1 MTILPA
7 ESANFEMTV
16 PVLVIGAGACGL
28 IAAMSAVD
36 AGAEAVVLE
45 RDATPQGSTA
55 LSSGMIP
62 AAGTNIQRDKGI
74 EDTPELLIQD
84 VMAKNHGLADAAMV
98 EAIARAS
105 GPTVD
110 WLTGEKGVEL
120 ALVEGFLYPGTS
132 RLRMHAPPD
141 KTGASLMGSLLT
153 AAEADGIDI
162 LTNAL
167 ATALFADSTGGV
179 GGRVAGVRIERPDG
193 GGEDIGCQALILAC
207 NGFGGN
213 PGMVREHIPEMT
225 DALYFGHPGNRGEA
239 MIWGRELG
247 AAVRHMT
254 AYQGHGSVAHP
265 HSVLITWA
273 LMMAGGFQVNARGE
287 RFSNEHGGYSE
298 QSVNVLAQPG
308 NLAWNI
314 FDARLH
320 DLGMTFED
328 YRQAE
333 KAGAVRV
340 GETPEALAATLG
352 LPPDA
357 LAQTIAATGRYA
369 AAERHEAGKDS
380 CPFGRDFTASPAL
393 APPYYAIKVTGA
405 LFHTQGGLAV
415 DTGARVLREDGTA
428 LPNLF
433 AGGGAACGISGP
445 EVWGYLSGNGL
456 LAAANLGRIAG
467 RSAALSLES

>member
-1 MTILPA
+1 MTMLPA
-7 ESANFEMTV
+7 EDADFEMSV

-28 IAAMSAVD
+28 IAAMSAVEH
-36 AGAEAVVLE
+36 GAEAVVLE
-45 RDATPQGSTA
+45 RDPTPQGSTA

-62 AAGTNIQRDKGI
+62 AAGTRIQRDKGI

-105 GPTVD
+105 GPTID
-110 WLTGEKGVEL
+110 WLADEKGVEL

-141 KTGASLMGSLLT
+141 KTGASLMGSLN
-153 AAEADGIDI
+153 AAVEADGIDI
-162 LTNAL
+162 LTSAH
-167 ATALFADSTGGV
+167 ATALFADAS
-179 GGRVAGVRIERPDG
+179 GRVAGVRVERPDG

-213 PGMVREHIPEMT
+213 PEMVREHIPEMT
-225 DALYFGHPGNRGEA
+225 DALYFGHPGNRGDA
-239 MIWGRELG
+239 VIWGRELG
-247 AAVRHMT
+247 ATARHMT

-273 LMMAGGFQVNARGE
+273 LMMAGGFQVNQRGE
-287 RFSNEHGGYSE
+287 RFSNEHKGYSE

-308 NLAWNI
+308 HVAWNI

-320 DLGMTFED
+320 ELGMTFED

-333 KAGAVRV
+333 KAGALRV
-340 GETPEALAATLG
+340 GESAEALAATLG
-352 LPPDA
+352 LPPGE
-357 LAQTIAATGRYA
+357 LAETVAATGRYA
-369 AAERHEAGKDS
+369 AGTDS
-380 CPFGRDFTASPAL
+380 CPFGREFAPDTAL

-405 LFHTQGGLAV
+405 LFHTQGGLV
-415 DTGARVLREDGTA
+415 IDTGARVLREDGTA

-433 AGGGAACGISGP
+433 AGGGAACGVSGP

-456 LAAANLGRIAG
+456 LSAATLGRIAG
-467 RSAALSLES
+467 RSAALSLKS